1 MPLDNTNPDPRF
13 PAHAANW
20 CAHEDDDGTVYLQIE
35 LGNDYAVLLTCRP
48 NEPPSVT
55 LWCGNGEHSFTD
67 PGETPDRFRQWI
79 EEAQA

>member
-1 MPLDNTNPDPRF
+1 M
-13 PAHAANW
+13 
-20 CAHEDDDGTVYLQIE
+20 CLQIE

-55 LWCGNGEHSFTD
+55 LWHGSGEHSFTKSDLD